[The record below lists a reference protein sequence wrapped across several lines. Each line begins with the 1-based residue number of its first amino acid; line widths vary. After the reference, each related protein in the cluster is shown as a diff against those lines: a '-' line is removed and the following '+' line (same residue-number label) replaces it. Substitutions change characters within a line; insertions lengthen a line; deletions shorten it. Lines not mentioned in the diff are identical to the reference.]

1 MTRTRTISLNVNK
14 IAGDAFDAI
23 VELFPRIMPDT
34 QLNSEGWWSFIGPY
48 GKSKIKFNQNK
59 SLGILDHDYVDEV
72 SSWHTSMRIIPNG
85 NFSEVKIILKKPEQL
100 TDFQFNQRVKK
111 ISKLATSMK
120 HILESKILIF

>member
-1 MTRTRTISLNVNK
+1 MTRTRTISMNVNK

-23 VELFPRIMPDT
+23 VELFPKLIPDA

-120 HILESKILIF
+120 HILESKI

>member
-1 MTRTRTISLNVNK
+1 VTRTRTISLNVNK

-23 VELFPRIMPDT
+23 VELFPRIMPDA

-120 HILESKILIF
+120 HILESKI

>member
-23 VELFPRIMPDT
+23 VQLFPKIMPDA

-59 SLGILDHDYVDEV
+59 SLGILDHDYVDEL

-120 HILESKILIF
+120 HILESKI